1 VEFSLPTTSRRPK
14 PKRAA
19 ATADTPPPPSP
30 VEEKFVRR
38 YSPVVVRF
46 GAMATLPPLILLLWA
61 ISAMVQ
67 MTVLSLVVTRRH
79 FHTLPFFSV
88 YIALNLCQAALL
100 FFMYSQFGFNSHE
113 ARQSSWLSE
122 SLILIVQTFAATEV
136 LYRVLRHYAGIWGL
150 AWRLIV
156 FAAVIVIWHA
166 LESAKQS
173 PEWKLMIANRGYHL
187 TFALSLISCL
197 LLVRFY
203 SIPIDPVY
211 KALLAGFCVFSCTVV
226 VANTLFQTLFLR
238 HFLDSGVVWNY
249 LEMVT
254 FLAVQ
259 IAWAVAL
266 RHRVRVDD
274 KPPLLPPS
282 AYDRLSPDVN
292 ARLRTLN
299 DALSR
304 FLRAQ
309 VLRP

>member
-1 VEFSLPTTSRRPK
+1 
-14 PKRAA
+14 
-19 ATADTPPPPSP
+19 
-30 VEEKFVRR
+30 
-38 YSPVVVRF
+38 
-46 GAMATLPPLILLLWA
+46 
-61 ISAMVQ
+61 MVQ
-67 MTVLSLVVTRRH
+67 FTVLFLVVTRRH
-79 FHTLPFFSV
+79 FHTLPVFSV
-88 YIALNLCQAALL
+88 YIALNLSQAALL
-100 FFMYSQFGFNSHE
+100 FFAYSQFDLNSH
-113 ARQSSWLSE
+113 AVRQLSWLSE
-122 SLILIVQTFAATEV
+122 LLILTVQTFAATEV
-136 LYRVLRHYAGIWGL
+136 LYRVLRHYEGIWGL

-156 FAAVIVIWHA
+156 LAAVIVVCHE

-173 PEWKLMIANRGYHL
+173 PGWTLMIANRGYHL
-187 TFALSLISCL
+187 TFALALISCL

-211 KALLAGFCVFSCTVV
+211 KTLLGGFCVFSCTVV
-226 VANTLFQTLFLR
+226 VANTLLQTLFLR
-238 HFLDSGVVWNY
+238 HFADSGVVWNY

-274 KPPLLPPS
+274 KPSLLPPS

-292 ARLRTLN
+292 ARLRALN

>member
-1 VEFSLPTTSRRPK
+1 VVRKQF
-14 PKRAA
+14 A
-19 ATADTPPPPSP
+19 
-30 VEEKFVRR
+30 RR
-38 YSPVVVRF
+38 YSPIVVRF

-61 ISAMVQ
+61 ISAVVQ
-67 MTVLSLVVTRRH
+67 ITVLSLVVTRRH
-79 FHTLPFFSV
+79 FHKLPLFSV

-100 FFMYSQFGFNSHE
+100 FFVYSQFDLNSHA

-122 SLILIVQTFAATEV
+122 LLILTVQTFAATEV

-156 FAAVIVIWHA
+156 VAAALVICHELA
-166 LESAKQS
+166 SAKQS
-173 PEWKLMIANRGYHL
+173 PEWTLMIANRGYHL
-187 TFALSLISCL
+187 TFALALISCL
-197 LLVRFY
+197 FLVRFY

-211 KALLAGFCVFSCTVV
+211 KTLLAGFCVFSCTVV
-226 VANTLFQTLFLR
+226 VANTLLQTLFLR
-238 HFLDSGVVWNY
+238 HFIDSGVVWNY

-266 RHRVRVDD
+266 RHRVQADD
-274 KPPLLPPS
+274 KPALSPPS
-282 AYDRLSPDVN
+282 TYDRLSPDVD
-292 ARLRTLN
+292 ARLRALN